1 MIDINFLENSGYF
14 KIRPLKKG
22 EVLFNEGDYDNN
34 LYIIKKGSLVIKK
47 RVNVNNNDTKIIA
60 KIGEGEVFGEGSL
73 GNSEP
78 KQVSI
83 EANQDT
89 LLLEIEAKNKFEEFL
104 QKDTKKGIDLLS
116 SIIYISNK
124 RLLEANY
131 LITLS
136 YRINKYISEITLF
149 NNKNL
154 FNIIDELD
162 KTINSNYTIYVEK
175 NSFVE
180 KVGTIKYDTRLKGK
194 MLQNIIELEN
204 NKIQIDKIENEGIN
218 LSKYNLIEELKNN
231 NKIIGYLIIGKNSL
245 FDEGEKKSIGIISVA
260 IAGFIK
266 QKEYF
271 EENLYK

>member
-1 MIDINFLENSGYF
+1 MIDINFLENSWYF
-14 KIRPLKKG
+14 KIRPLKKW
-22 EVLFNEGDYDNN
+22 EVLFNEWDYDNN
-34 LYIIKKGSLVIKK
+34 LYIIKKWSLVIKK

-60 KIGEGEVFGEGSL
+60 KIWEWEVFWEWSL
-73 GNSEP
+73 WNSEP

-104 QKDTKKGIDLLS
+104 QKDTKKWIDLLS

-180 KVGTIKYDTRLKGK
+180 KVWTIKYDTRLKWK

-204 NKIQIDKIENEGIN
+204 NKIQIDKIENEWIN

-231 NKIIGYLIIGKNSL
+231 NKIIGYLIIWKNSL
-245 FDEGEKKSIGIISVA
+245 FDEWEKKSIWIISVA